1 MNKRMKK
8 AAAVLASAVL
18 CLGISTTVL
27 AAENPS
33 VTDPTIP
40 GGAGESTNPDNTP
53 SIPTVSV
60 GLGLDKDGNKV
71 TVYSQPISQEI
82 EETLKDENAV
92 KNILKDAGY
101 QVDNNQKVVVL
112 GASDFKM
119 VGNQPISGS
128 ADMTF
133 PIGSNWS
140 SNWNDV
146 KDIKNGDTV
155 YVLHQTADG
164 TWEVLE
170 GKAVVTKDA
179 GGYTSVSVDV
189 TMTGFSPVAFIKVMS
204 NGEVVVLDRT
214 ETIVSQVEPTG
225 SASTVTT
232 EKTTSTVTTKT
243 SPKTG
248 EW

>member
-1 MNKRMKK
+1 M
-8 AAAVLASAVL
+8 
-18 CLGISTTVL
+18 
-27 AAENPS
+27 
-33 VTDPTIP
+33 
-40 GGAGESTNPDNTP
+40 
-53 SIPTVSV
+53 
-60 GLGLDKDGNKV
+60 
-71 TVYSQPISQEI
+71 
-82 EETLKDENAV
+82 
-92 KNILKDAGY
+92 
-101 QVDNNQKVVVL
+101 
-112 GASDFKM
+112 
-119 VGNQPISGS
+119 
-128 ADMTF
+128 
-133 PIGSNWS
+133 
-140 SNWNDV
+140 